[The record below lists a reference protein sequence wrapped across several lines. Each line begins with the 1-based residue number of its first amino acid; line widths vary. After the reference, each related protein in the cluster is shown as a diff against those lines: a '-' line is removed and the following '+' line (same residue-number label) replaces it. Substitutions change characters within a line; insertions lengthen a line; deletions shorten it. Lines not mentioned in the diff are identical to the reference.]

1 MMRSFLVPKNHPD
14 VDSATRRQSL
24 ALHQITPAVEGQ
36 EKIGLESEAR
46 VRFKIEVLANR
57 MKRNAADGR

>member
-1 MMRSFLVPKNHPD
+1 MVRSFRIPRSHPD
-14 VDSATRRQSL
+14 VDSAARRHSL
-24 ALHQITPAVEGQ
+24 EVHQITAAVEGQ

>member
-24 ALHQITPAVEGQ
+24 ALYQITAAAQGQ
-36 EKIGLESEAR
+36 EQIGLESEVQ
-46 VRFKIEVLANR
+46 VRFKKGVLPIE
-57 MKRNAADGR
+57 